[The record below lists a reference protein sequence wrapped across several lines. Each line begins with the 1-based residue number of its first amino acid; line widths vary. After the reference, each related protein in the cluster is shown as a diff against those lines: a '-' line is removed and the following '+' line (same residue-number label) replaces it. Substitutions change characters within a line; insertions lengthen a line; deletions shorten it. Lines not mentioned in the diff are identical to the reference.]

1 MRNDFD
7 VIIVGGRCAG
17 AGTALLLARAGAR
30 VLVIDKATYGS
41 DTLSTHA
48 LMRGAVMQLHR
59 WGVLPR
65 IVTAATPPVTTT
77 TFEYRRE
84 AVQVAV
90 EPRFGV
96 DALYAPRRTVLDRA
110 LLDEAALAGAELAF
124 NTTLTD
130 LVRDDSGRVRG
141 VTVASDRGPRALS
154 AGLVVGADGLH
165 SSVARRTGAAE
176 IFAGAHMAANLYSY
190 WSDLD
195 VKGYEWHFEP
205 EASVGAIPTNDGLA
219 CVFVSIPH
227 DALRDIARPNPAAGY
242 ELFLRRRFPRFAR
255 RIAGA
260 RRVEPV
266 RGFGGHAG
274 FMKRGAGD
282 GWALVGDA
290 GYFKD
295 PLTAHGITDA
305 LRDAELL
312 ARAVLDGTAQA
323 FANYDRTRHDL
334 SRRLFDVTDQI
345 ASFTWTDDELQAL
358 HREFSREMSRE
369 QRVLDTLEPFAW
381 QSPPVSAPLGA

>member
-17 AGTALLLARAGAR
+17 AATALLLARAGVR
-30 VLVIDKATYGS
+30 VLVIDKGTYGS

-65 IVTAATPPVTTT
+65 IVRAGTPPVTSTL
-77 TFEYRRE
+77 FGYRTGE
-84 AVQVAV
+84 VTVAI
-90 EPRFGV
+90 EPRYGV

-110 LLDEAALAGAELAF
+110 LADEAALDGAELSYS
-124 NTTLTD
+124 TSLVD
-130 LVRDDSGRVRG
+130 LVRDAAGRVRG
-141 VTVASDRGPRALS
+141 VTVASPRGTRTIR

-165 SSVARRTGAAE
+165 SSVARSVAAATALTGR
-176 IFAGAHMAANLYSY
+176 HMAANLYSY
-190 WSDLD
+190 WSDLA
-195 VKGYEWHFEP
+195 VRGYEWHYEAD
-205 EASVGAIPTNDGLA
+205 ASVGAIPTNDGLV

-227 DALRDIARPNPAAGY
+227 HALRDVARPTPTAGY
-242 ELFLRRRFPRFAR
+242 EHFLRTRFPAFAE
-255 RIAGA
+255 RIASA

-266 RGFGGHAG
+266 RGFGGHTG
-274 FMKRGAGD
+274 FLKNAAGD

-312 ARAVLDGTAQA
+312 ARAALGGSAEA
-323 FANYDRTRHDL
+323 FADYDWTRHDL
-334 SRRLFDVTDQI
+334 SRRLFEVTDRI
-345 ASFTWTDDELQAL
+345 ASFTWTDEELQAL

-369 QRVLDTLEPFAW
+369 QRVLDTLEPLACL
-381 QSPPVSAPLGA
+381 SSPVSAPHAV

>member
-1 MRNDFD
+1 
-7 VIIVGGRCAG
+7 
-17 AGTALLLARAGAR
+17 
-30 VLVIDKATYGS
+30 VLVIDRGTYGS
-41 DTLSTHA
+41 DALSTHA

-65 IVTAATPPVTTT
+65 IVAAATPPVTTT
-77 TFEYRRE
+77 TFGYRSE
-84 AVQVAV
+84 AVSIAI

-110 LLDEAALAGAELAF
+110 LLDEAALAGAELSF

-130 LVRDDSGRVRG
+130 LVRDDNGRVRG
-141 VTVASDRGPRALS
+141 VTVGSDRGPRELS

-176 IFAGAHMAANLYSY
+176 VFAGSHMAANLYSY
-190 WSDLD
+190 WSGLD
-195 VKGYEWHFEP
+195 VEGYEWHFEP
-205 EASVGAIPTNDGLA
+205 DASVGAIPTNDGLA
-219 CVFVSIPH
+219 CVFLSIPH
-227 DALRDIARPNPAAGY
+227 HALRDVARPTPTAGY
-242 ELFLRRRFPRFAR
+242 EQFLQRRFPRFAP

-312 ARAVLDGTAQA
+312 ARAVLDGTAEA
-323 FANYDRTRHDL
+323 FTNYDRTRHDL
-334 SRRLFDVTDQI
+334 SRRLFEVTDQI
-345 ASFTWTDDELQAL
+345 ASFTWTDEELQAL

-369 QRVLDTLEPFAW
+369 QRVLDTLEPSAW
-381 QSPPVSAPLGA
+381 QSPSVSAPLGA